1 MNLAVRTGDP
11 ARTRLFVGKPE
22 LGEAFV
28 MTAEIMCCRRR
39 LVPLVLGLALAWL
52 QPACQKMQQ
61 AASKPSEEAKD
72 VQAGLFTV
80 PPDQQARLKTTGVRT
95 TNWPVA
101 IHTTGTVDWDA
112 DHTTQAI
119 TQVNGPI
126 SRILVD
132 LGTAVQKDEPL
143 LYVASPDVANAI
155 SAYRKAR
162 NREAYNKRIVDRMQE
177 LLDQGAIALKDFQ
190 SSQADYNDAT
200 TDVQN
205 SLQALRIFGITS
217 QDIDAAEKQGTP
229 FNTELAV
236 RSPIAGVIV
245 QKLVS
250 PGMVIQAGQ
259 TVCFAI
265 SDVATVWVQGHIFDR
280 DLPSVKSGDPV
291 DETNPSFN
299 RNFRGSVSYI
309 GSFVDPNTR
318 TTPVRIVTQNPGGL
332 LKKDMFVDAVVHTGI
347 RSRTLVVPVAAV
359 LRDDKNEPMVY
370 VQSEPGK
377 FAQRSVA
384 IAGQQDGL
392 VAVTGGLKEG
402 ETVVSDGSLFLQFA
416 NTIK

>member
-1 MNLAVRTGDP
+1 
-11 ARTRLFVGKPE
+11 
-22 LGEAFV
+22 
-28 MTAEIMCCRRR
+28 MTAEIERCRGR
-39 LVPLVLGLALAWL
+39 LWPLALGLVLLLP
-52 QPACQKMQQ
+52 QPACRQ
-61 AASKPSEEAKD
+61 AGQGESKPYEEAKSG
-72 VQAGLFTV
+72 QPGLFTV
-80 PPDQQARLKTTGVRT
+80 APDQMARLKTSMVQT

-126 SRILVD
+126 TRILVD
-132 LGTAVQKDEPL
+132 LGTPVQKDQPL
-143 LYVASPDVANAI
+143 LYVSSPDVANGIA
-155 SAYRKAR
+155 AYRKAR
-162 NREAYNKRIVDRMQE
+162 NREAFNKRIVDRMKE
-177 LLDQGAIALKDFQ
+177 LLDRGAIAEKDYQ

-217 QDIDAAEKQGTP
+217 QDIDAAEKQGSAV
-229 FNTELAV
+229 NTELAV
-236 RSPIAGVIV
+236 RSPISGVIV
-245 QKLVS
+245 QKLIS

-291 DETNPSFN
+291 DETNPSFD
-299 RNFRGSVSYI
+299 RRFRGTVSYI

-332 LKKDMFVDAVVHTGI
+332 LKKDMFVDAVVHTGM
-347 RSRTLVVPVAAV
+347 RSHMVVVPVGSV
-359 LRDDKNEPMVY
+359 LRDDKNEPIVY

-392 VAVTGGLKEG
+392 VAISSGLKEG
-402 ETVVSDGSLFLQFA
+402 ETVVSDGTLFVQFA